1 MLKIQRVVDCAL
13 CWFNF
18 YPGSAAC
25 QHVLSMPK
33 FAISLKKVN
42 SITWKGFGFSSPCC
56 HAVSLSNSEKGKSVA
71 KMEWKEATRNKPTN
85 QTNLEQS

>member
-25 QHVLSMPK
+25 QQ
-33 FAISLKKVN
+33 KVN

-71 KMEWKEATRNKPTN
+71 KMEWKEATGNKPTN